1 MLIGETVCLGP
12 VLAGDAPQ
20 LFNWCN
26 TVALAHANGAYRPM
40 DEGRFKAWLTDFA
53 NDPTRVLF
61 ALRDRADLR
70 LMGYLQLTDI
80 QPAARVAELGVL
92 IGDPADQGRGFG
104 QEAVALA
111 VGFCWRDLN
120 LQRLTLRVIGDN
132 PRAIRAYAKA
142 GFEVEGVMRR
152 AAYVDGAHRDITI
165 MGLLREDT
173 ADGR

>member
-1 MLIGETVCLGP
+1 MLIGDTVCLGP
-12 VLAGDAPQ
+12 VLAGDAPP

-26 TVALAHANGAYRPM
+26 TLALAHANGGYRPM
-40 DEGRFKAWLTDFA
+40 SEARFNGWLAEFA

-61 ALRDRADLR
+61 ALRERAGLR

-80 QPAARVAELGVL
+80 QAAARVAELGVL

-104 QEAVALA
+104 QAAVALA

-132 PRAIRAYAKA
+132 PRAVRAYAKA
-142 GFEVEGVMRR
+142 GFAVEGVMRR
-152 AAYVDGAHRDITI
+152 AAYADGAHRDVTI
-165 MGLLREDT
+165 MGLLREG
-173 ADGR
+173 AA